1 MSFKKEV
8 DLAMGAIAISLA
20 RASVVDFSYPSEDGP
35 EVSFMSHE
43 PGQLPKAMGLL
54 WPFTENVWI
63 CMGVGTIIV
72 ALSLCLVSRNLTVNY
87 MSFVTCLK
95 TYCNEAF

>member
-1 MSFKKEV
+1 
-8 DLAMGAIAISLA
+8 MGAFHISPE

-35 EVSFMSHE
+35 VVSFMSHE

-54 WPFTENVWI
+54 WPFTESVWI

-72 ALSLCLVSRNLTVNY
+72 ALSMYLVSRNLTVSN
-87 MSFVTCLK
+87 MARS
-95 TYCNEAF
+95 